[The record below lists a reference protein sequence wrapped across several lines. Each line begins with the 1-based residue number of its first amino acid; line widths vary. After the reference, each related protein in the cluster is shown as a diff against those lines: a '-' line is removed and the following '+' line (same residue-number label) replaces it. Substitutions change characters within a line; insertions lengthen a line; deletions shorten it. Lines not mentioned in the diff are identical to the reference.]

1 MSNPAEGMAER
12 LREARV
18 AIISN
23 ALHEAVRKAETFTG
37 SNFTGTTATFTITDL
52 GGREIHVDTNIA
64 GTPAK
69 DDDMSTKNQLL
80 TAYRE
85 GRDAVGRYAE
95 SENDEAWDL
104 RVEAAGREANAAYAL
119 KQMAEDP
126 VHMDLPIDPDVRIN
140 TDTKG
145 HPHA

>member
-1 MSNPAEGMAER
+1 VIKRPCGCWLDSYRGESYTCGQHAFER
-12 LREARV
+12 INIE
-18 AIISN
+18 
-23 ALHEAVRKAETFTG
+23 
-37 SNFTGTTATFTITDL
+37 
-52 GGREIHVDTNIA
+52 TNIA

-69 DDDMSTKNQLL
+69 DDDMSTKNRLL